1 MKNRYYKHRYATF
14 TTYYRVSDMVGK
26 SMTITVYDDGSGSW
40 CSTMHESELTRATKI
55 TEQEYNEV
63 AGQIYASL

>member
-1 MKNRYYKHRYATF
+1 
-14 TTYYRVSDMVGK
+14 
-26 SMTITVYDDGSGSW
+26 MTITVYDDGSGSW

>member
-1 MKNRYYKHRYATF
+1 MKNRYYKKEKDIF
-14 TTYYRVSDMVGK
+14 TTYYRISNMVGK
-26 SMTITVYDDGSGSW
+26 SMTLAVYIDRSFNGSAIYN
-40 CSTMHESELTRATKI
+40 ESELTDAEVI